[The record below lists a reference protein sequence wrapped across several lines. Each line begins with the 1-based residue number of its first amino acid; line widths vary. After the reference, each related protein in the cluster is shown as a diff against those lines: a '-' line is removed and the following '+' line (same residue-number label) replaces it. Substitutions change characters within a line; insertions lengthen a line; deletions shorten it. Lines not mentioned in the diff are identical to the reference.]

1 MSNADSSDLDVDVQY
16 IINADNTEGLQ
27 LNKCL
32 HTLYKSKGSLCRE
45 INPHSLHAGRHT
57 LQLRVCVKGQH
68 NVFIRGREPPERKRC
83 SFVS

>member
-57 LQLRVCVKGQH
+57 LQLRVCVLK
-68 NVFIRGREPPERKRC
+68 VSTMSSSEAESLLRGRDARL
-83 SFVS
+83 